1 MEGRV
6 TKDPATKRKSSTR
19 GSRKSQAAQT
29 RTSSLPSQ
37 AAPDLQDSAVGKGSC
52 SSGSEILREKKP
64 PVRQKKQPPVVQE
77 KLPVR
82 APESQSGKKGLP
94 HPEDGHTLRDR
105 RPVLE
110 EDESPGAPTSL
121 FNEPGILANEK
132 RDHVNLKKKVLRQNS
147 ASCKLESVVEKVK
160 LRRQDKSK
168 ACELVNKVV
177 DHLKRKLPLLDSAF
191 EGIERLGTGSYYEFV
206 KISAPNEFDIMLKL
220 QVSRI
225 ELKEYDDSGAFYFVK
240 FKRNPKGNPLSKF
253 LDNGILSAS
262 KFQSQ
267 FRKLIKEE
275 VKHIKEMDITVERK
289 KPTSPAVTLLIRK
302 PEEISVDIV
311 LALES
316 KSSWP
321 SSTCGGLPIE
331 NWLGKKEK
339 RKFKF
344 EPVYLVPKPVKEGN
358 GFQANIWRLSFSHI
372 EKKMLMNHGS
382 SKRCCETKML
392 CCRKKCLKLMK
403 YLLEQ
408 LKKKF
413 ENHKG
418 LNKFHS
424 YHIKTAFFHLCAQKP
439 HDSQWQKE
447 NLQQCFDAC
456 VTYFLHCLQIEQL
469 IHFFIPR
476 CNLFSRDLIDKN
488 SQIFL
493 LKQIEFQKNNM
504 FPVFDE

>member
-1 MEGRV
+1 MEERV
-6 TKDPATKRKSSTR
+6 TKAPATKRKSSTR
-19 GSRKSQAAQT
+19 GSGKSRAART
-29 RTSSLPSQ
+29 RTPSLPSQ
-37 AAPDLQDSAVGKGSC
+37 AAPDLNDAAVGEGSC
-52 SSGSEILREKKP
+52 SSGSETLREKKP
-64 PVRQKKQPPVVQE
+64 PVRQKKQAPVVQE

-82 APESQSGKKGLP
+82 TLESQSDKKGLP
-94 HPEDGHTLRDR
+94 HPEDGHPLRDR

-110 EDESPGAPTSL
+110 EDQSPGVPTSPS
-121 FNEPGILANEK
+121 NEPGILPKVK
-132 RDHVNLKKKVLRQNS
+132 RDHVNLKKVLRQNS
-147 ASCKLESVVEKVK
+147 AAGKLESVVDKVK
-160 LRRQDKSK
+160 LRREDKSK
-168 ACELVNKVV
+168 ACKLVNKVV
-177 DHLKRKLPLLDSAF
+177 DHLKRKLPLYDSAF
-191 EGIERLGTGSYYEFV
+191 GGISTLGTGSYYELV
-206 KISAPNEFDIMLKL
+206 KISTPNEFDVMLKL
-220 QVSRI
+220 KVSRV
-225 ELKEYDDSGAFYFVK
+225 ELKEYEDSGAFYFVK

-253 LDNGILSAS
+253 LDNEILSAS
-262 KFQSQ
+262 KLQST

-275 VKHIKEMDITVERK
+275 VKHMKEMDITVERK

-316 KSSWP
+316 NCSWP
-321 SSTCGGLPIE
+321 SSTQGGLAIE
-331 NWLGKKEK
+331 DWLGRKVK
-339 RKFKF
+339 REFKFK
-344 EPVYLVPKPVKEGN
+344 PVYLVPKPVKEGS

-372 EKKMLMNHGS
+372 EKEILRNHGS
-382 SKRCCETKML
+382 TKTCCEKKKS

-413 ENHKG
+413 ENRKE

-424 YHIKTAFFHLCAQKP
+424 YHMKTAFFHLCVQKP

-447 NLQQCFDAC
+447 DLQQCFDNC

-476 CNLFSRDLIDKN
+476 YNLFSLGLIDKT
-488 SQIFL
+488 SQTFL
-493 LKQIEFQKNNM
+493 LKQIEFQRNNM